1 MNAKKTNQLIERL
14 KAQETNGSMI
24 YIKTVLKWIEDLEN
38 DHTYRKEYMRKYWL
52 LNGDEIKIKR
62 ALK

>member
-1 MNAKKTNQLIERL
+1 MNAKKTKQLIERL
-14 KAQETNGSMI
+14 ESIPTRDI
-24 YIKTVLKWIEDLEN
+24 EVKTVLKWIEDLEN